1 MAASIHDK
9 NVCSVCKLTLSA
21 VTLKN
26 LFVDTVIKAITFG
39 KYDGLFV
46 IIRTMRLGLFVS

>member
-1 MAASIHDK
+1 MAASVHDK
-9 NVCSVCKLTLSA
+9 NVCSLCKLTLSA

-26 LFVDTVIKAITFG
+26 LFVDTAIKAITFG

-46 IIRTMRLGLFVS
+46 IIRTMRLGPFVS